1 MIERAVFGAGI
12 LLLAVYTFTPR
23 EDAGGVADADAPAE
37 TGKPEAA
44 NGWGKPKVAAAQR
57 KTSYTSGGQTILPRN
72 RDGHFYADIRVN
84 GSTNR
89 FLVDTGASVVAL
101 TAGDAQAAGLT
112 WDDSE
117 VREIGSGASGAVYG
131 VPVVLDEVSLDGHEA
146 RAVPAVIIPEGLEIS
161 LLGQSFLNKIDAISV
176 RNDEMVLG
184 E

>member
-1 MIERAVFGAGI
+1 MIERAVFGAGM

-23 EDAGGVADADAPAE
+23 GDAGGVADADAPAE

-131 VPVVLDEVSLDGHEA
+131 VPVVLDDIVAEGIA
-146 RAVPAVIIPEGLEIS
+146 RNRARGPGGDHSRGVGNLTARPVVP
-161 LLGQSFLNKIDAISV
+161 QQDR
-176 RNDEMVLG
+176 RNFG
-184 E
+184 PQ